1 MVENIF
7 SVLTRYQVI
16 CQLQI
21 FPAEQLYTEQFYS
34 YHWRVSE
41 VWVEIIK
48 NIFYKQKYFLEFTTL
63 FARHVLIAFKIHIY
77 LLWL

>member
-21 FPAEQLYTEQFYS
+21 FPAEQLYSQNSCTLATEES
-34 YHWRVSE
+34 
-41 VWVEIIK
+41 
-48 NIFYKQKYFLEFTTL
+48 QKCGW
-63 FARHVLIAFKIHIY
+63 K
-77 LLWL
+77 